1 MQEYIENAWVSIAAP
16 VILVHAY
23 FFVTNAITEE
33 ALENL
38 EKYPSIIRQSS
49 MILRLANDLG
59 TSSVRLT
66 SFIFMTTCI
75 QFCFFSPCN
84 ILLELNTRNDS

>member
-1 MQEYIENAWVSIAAP
+1 MQEYIENAWVSAAAP

-23 FFVTNAITEE
+23 FFVTNAITEQ

-38 EKYPSIIRQSS
+38 EKYPSIIRHSS

-66 SFIFMTTCI
+66 RFIFMTTCI
-75 QFCFFSPCN
+75 QILFLFSVQYL
-84 ILLELNTRNDS
+84 IRTKYKK